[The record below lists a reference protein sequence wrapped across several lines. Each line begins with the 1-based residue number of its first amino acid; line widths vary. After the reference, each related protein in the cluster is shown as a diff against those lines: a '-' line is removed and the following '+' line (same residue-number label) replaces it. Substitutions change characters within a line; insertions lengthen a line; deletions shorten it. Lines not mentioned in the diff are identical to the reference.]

1 MAVLSS
7 LSKEDLHNMMEQSK
21 DRMGQFGIELD
32 NLAGGQD
39 LIHLQMGKSK
49 PRHPMERHNYS
60 MDLEYKRMV
69 SEVNHTP
76 GNDHDWNAR
85 YLDRIAE
92 AGLSLLPL
100 DHAHIPG
107 PNGPIQAP
115 WPMPFQWTRSWE
127 NVTFINECLII
138 WEWDKSYI
146 SFLGS

>member
-39 LIHLQMGKSK
+39 LIHIQMGKSK

-60 MDLEYKRMV
+60 MDLEYKRVV
-69 SEVNHTP
+69 SEVSNMP
-76 GNDHDWNAR
+76 GHKDWNAR
-85 YLDRIAE
+85 YLDRIAD

-107 PNGPIQAP
+107 PFGPIQAP
-115 WPMPFQWTRSWE
+115 WPMPPQRHRSWDE
-127 NVTFINECLII
+127 VTFISECLII
-138 WEWDKSYI
+138 WEWDTSYVA
-146 SFLGS
+146 FLNN